1 MLLALAVATLSSG
14 CAPVLERAEL
24 VIINGAEPETLDP
37 AAITGQPEGRIAY
50 TLFEG
55 LTAFDEWGKPQ
66 PGVAESWTISDDGKI
81 YTFRLRENAKWSNE
95 ERVTAHDFVA
105 SWKRTLDPAT
115 ASGYAYQLHPI
126 RNAKAFNEGA
136 LLDFSEVGVR
146 AVNDRTLIVELE
158 NPTPYFLD
166 LCAFVTLLP
175 VHIKS
180 LTQDGRWMRPG
191 ALVGNGAF
199 VLEQWRVNDRI
210 RLRRNPHYWNRA
222 SVGMETIDIL
232 PLGNATA
239 AMNLYH
245 TGAAD
250 VILDKNLTPVS
261 LLDDLRKRP
270 DFHSAPFLATFF
282 VRFNVTKPPFNN
294 ARVRLAFAH
303 AFDRHRIVTRITRAG
318 EIPASGF
325 TPPGTGSYEGIQGPA
340 FDPEKARA
348 LLAEAGYPGGRG
360 FPGVSFLYNSGEL
373 QNYIAVELKSM
384 LKEVLGVDIQLRNLE
399 WKVYLNAMDQ
409 LDYDLCRSS
418 WVGDYND
425 PNTFLD
431 CFLTGGGNNRT
442 GWSNAAYDDAIRR
455 AAREP
460 DAARRNEI
468 LRHAEHILVAEEAPI
483 APLYHFVGVQIYDRT
498 RLGGIEAN
506 VLDEHPIR
514 RMFWRK

>member
-1 MLLALAVATLSSG
+1 MSFVLCGSG
-14 CAPVLERAEL
+14 CTPVLDRADL
-24 VIINGAEPETLDP
+24 VLINGAEPETLDP
-37 AAITGQPEGRIAY
+37 AAITGQPEGRVAY

-66 PGVAESWTISDDGKI
+66 PGVAESWTISDDGKT
-81 YTFRLRENAKWSNE
+81 YTFQLRENAKWSNGE
-95 ERVTAHDFVA
+95 PVTAHDFVA
-105 SWKRTLDPAT
+105 SWQRTLDPAT

-126 RNAKAFNEGA
+126 RNARAFNEGE
-136 LLDFSEVGVR
+136 LKDFSEVGVR
-146 AVNDRTLIVELE
+146 ATDDRVLIVELE

-175 VHIKS
+175 VHVKS
-180 LTQDGRWMRPG
+180 LTDDGSWMRPG
-191 ALVGNGAF
+191 KLIGNGAF
-199 VLEQWRVNDRI
+199 TLEKWRVNDRI
-210 RLRRNPHYWNRA
+210 RLRRNPHYWDRDR
-222 SVGMETIDIL
+222 VGMETVDIL

-239 AMNLYH
+239 AFNLYH
-245 TGAAD
+245 TGGAD

-261 LLDDLRKRP
+261 LLDDLRNRP

-282 VRFNVTKPPFNN
+282 VRFNVTKPPFDD

-303 AFDRHRIVTRITRAG
+303 AFDRERIVTRITRAG
-318 EIPASGF
+318 EVPASGF
-325 TPPGTGSYEGIQGPA
+325 TPPGTGSYQGIQGPM

-360 FPGVSFLYNSGEL
+360 FPVISFLYNSGEL

-384 LKEVLGVDIQLRNLE
+384 LKEVLDVEIQLRNLE

-409 LDYDLCRSS
+409 LDYDMCRSS

-442 GWSNAAYDDAIRR
+442 GWSNAAYDLAIAQ
-455 AAREP
+455 AAREANP
-460 DAARRNEI
+460 ARRNEI
-468 LRHAEHILVAEEAPI
+468 LRQAEHILVVQEAPI
-483 APLYHFVGVQIYDRT
+483 APLYHFVGVQIYDRN

-514 RMFWRK
+514 RMFWKK